1 MMTASWGPSSSFL
14 SVCMLCYIGRGGYV
28 VSGDAHS
35 GQILGEFPPLRKI
48 HLPTSAGYHISAPR
62 AFGSVCIVDRVLSA
76 VASVASCIWGV
87 KRVKERFLR
96 TRLYDVTRTSRLP
109 FGFESETRTERS
121 LPRPGR
127 LDLPRAPPAPR
138 HAHRPWAARHEDRVP
153 RRAPRRRQH
162 ARAPPRVGLLAE
174 DVLARRA
181 CAPG

>member
-1 MMTASWGPSSSFL
+1 MQCPGHAKSRS
-14 SVCMLCYIGRGGYV
+14 
-28 VSGDAHS
+28 A
-35 GQILGEFPPLRKI
+35 
-48 HLPTSAGYHISAPR
+48 SAGYLTYQPR
-62 AFGSVCIVDRVLSA
+62 IRPLLPFTPTDRHRERSGSVCTAECRVTRLQLRVLYNLYWRNKKCKRTA
-76 VASVASCIWGV
+76 QGV
-87 KRVKERFLR
+87 LR
-96 TRLYDVTRTSRLP
+96 TILYDVTRTSRLP

-174 DVLARRA
+174 NVLARRA
-181 CAPG
+181 CAPGYGQG